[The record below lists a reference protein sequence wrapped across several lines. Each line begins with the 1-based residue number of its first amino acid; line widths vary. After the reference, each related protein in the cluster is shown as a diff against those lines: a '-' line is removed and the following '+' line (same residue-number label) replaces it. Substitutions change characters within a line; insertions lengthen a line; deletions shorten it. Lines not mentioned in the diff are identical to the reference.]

1 MNDFPTVIEEALSS
15 PGQCLHECVC
25 ILETENKKL
34 RITEL
39 KATQAVGTCVLRIT
53 ELKVTQ
59 AACTCVLTREMLFK

>member
-1 MNDFPTVIEEALSS
+1 MNGFPTVIEEALSS
-15 PGQCLHECVC
+15 PGQCLHEWVC

-39 KATQAVGTCVLRIT
+39 KATQAVTCVLRIT

-59 AACTCVLTREMLFK
+59 AVGTCVLTREMLFK